1 METEV
6 EKRNSP
12 DLTSVTIVSQNIT
25 PPPLIASQDITPP
38 PLGELRTPHNKLNP
52 KDVRF
57 DIAGAGLSRNE
68 IAALDKV
75 MNVLDNRDLL
85 NLSNIDP
92 TLLRSKDAASKSI
105 IEQLASLV
113 DTAEVVSPKP
123 STDELKI
130 KERLVQGFELEG
142 QRSELISGLKERKP
156 ELTRETTQS
165 LLKVNKSLNGEQGL
179 SSVLEQQASL
189 VDTPRVAS
197 AKAYKAYTDS
207 VQVEVNQQPQVTPV
221 IEKRELLKQLLVE
234 LAYPLTTTQDKHGT
248 CVAEVMSNMFFK
260 QAPGKWTAMVIDLA
274 NRGRKFLTLPKDID
288 QEDSSRERSPVARL
302 VQSGI
307 LNTFAAKGYTYDNR
321 TDKYYDQQ
329 GECAESGLYP
339 CEAAT
344 GLTKL
349 LGINHSEIEDKAILK
364 ALLEA
369 GKLEFVT
376 LYWDGDSHAVMVTEV
391 KDGRVFF
398 RNPHGPSNAKKG
410 DKISEDGPLRTVED
424 STIGIQS
431 MSKDAFLKILETA
444 AVPTT
449 TLNEPEITSA
459 LCRTREGA
467 KALFKLSYPD
477 SKGFTE
483 TEIEKYDRVVSFRIG
498 APIED
503 FLYKFH
509 KLNHDKKVFFKEISV
524 VLKLAVINSSY
535 NPSPLGYNPSPLV
548 FSTAVTFLDAEYPGN
563 EPSDDLKNVLISGLS
578 SNDAKIR
585 AHALYGLKELPYYKE
600 RFNEYSSKKS
610 PFNLTDLTDLTD
622 LNVPKRLQIAWSFGA
637 AISGLRSALGL
648 ARQ

>member
-6 EKRNSP
+6 EKRNSR

-38 PLGELRTPHNKLNP
+38 PLGELRTPHNKLDP
-52 KDVRF
+52 KDVYF
-57 DIAGAGLSRNE
+57 NIAQARLSRNE
-68 IAALDKV
+68 IAALEKV
-75 MNVLDNRDLL
+75 MNVLNKKDLL

-92 TLLRSKDAASKSI
+92 TLLRSKDAAGKSI

-113 DTAEVVSPKP
+113 DTTEVVSPKA
-123 STDELKI
+123 STDEVKI
-130 KERLVQGFELEG
+130 KEIFEQGFKLEG
-142 QRSELISGLKERKP
+142 HVSQLISSLKERNP
-156 ELTRETTQS
+156 ELTREITQS
-165 LLKVNKSLNGEQGL
+165 LLMADKSLNGEQGL
-179 SSVLEQQASL
+179 LSAIKQLHPL

-197 AKAYKAYTDS
+197 DKASTGT
-207 VQVEVNQQPQVTPV
+207 VQDKVNPQPQVTPV

-274 NRGRKFLTLPKDID
+274 NRRGKFLTLPEDID
-288 QEDSSRERSPVARL
+288 VEDSSRERSPVARL

-307 LNTFAAKGYTYDNR
+307 LNTFAAEGYTYNNR
-321 TDKYYDQQ
+321 TDKYYNKQ
-329 GECAESGLYP
+329 GDCAASGLYT

-349 LGINHSEIEDKAILK
+349 LCIDHSKIEDKAILK

-376 LYWDGDSHAVMVTEV
+376 LDWDGDSHAVMVTEV

-410 DKISEDGPLRTVED
+410 DKISEDGPSRTVED

-449 TLNEPEITSA
+449 ILKEPEITSA

-509 KLNHDKKVFFKEISV
+509 KLNHEKKVFFKEISV

-610 PFNLTDLTDLTD
+610 PFNLTDLTDLT
-622 LNVPKRLQIAWSFGA
+622 VPKRLQIAWSFGA

>member
-6 EKRNSP
+6 EKRNSR

-38 PLGELRTPHNKLNP
+38 PLGELRTPHNKLDP
-52 KDVRF
+52 KDVYF
-57 DIAGAGLSRNE
+57 NIAQARLSRNE
-68 IAALDKV
+68 IAALEKV
-75 MNVLDNRDLL
+75 MNVLNKKDLL

-92 TLLRSKDAASKSI
+92 TLLRSKDAAGKSI

-113 DTAEVVSPKP
+113 DTTEVVSPKA
-123 STDELKI
+123 STDEVKI
-130 KERLVQGFELEG
+130 KEIFEQGFKLEG
-142 QRSELISGLKERKP
+142 HVSQLISSLKERNP
-156 ELTRETTQS
+156 ELTREITQS
-165 LLKVNKSLNGEQGL
+165 LLMADKSLNGEQGL
-179 SSVLEQQASL
+179 LSAIKQLHPL

-197 AKAYKAYTDS
+197 DKASTGT
-207 VQVEVNQQPQVTPV
+207 VQDKVNPQPQVTPV

-274 NRGRKFLTLPKDID
+274 NRRGKFLTLPEDID
-288 QEDSSRERSPVARL
+288 VEDSSRERSPVARL

-307 LNTFAAKGYTYDNR
+307 LNTFAAEGYTYNNR
-321 TDKYYDQQ
+321 TDKYYNKQ
-329 GECAESGLYP
+329 GDCAASGLYT

-349 LGINHSEIEDKAILK
+349 LCIDHSKIEDKAILK

-376 LYWDGDSHAVMVTEV
+376 LDWDGDSHAVMVTEV

-410 DKISEDGPLRTVED
+410 DKISEDGPSRTVED

-449 TLNEPEITSA
+449 ILKEPEITLA
-459 LCRTREGA
+459 LCLTAEGA
-467 KALFKLSYPD
+467 KALFKLLYPD
-477 SKGFTE
+477 QERFNLYEIRSRIENFKDLPIQYLSFYFHLLNQNATE
-483 TEIEKYDRVVSFRIG
+483 
-498 APIED
+498 
-503 FLYKFH
+503 FH
-509 KLNHDKKVFFKEISV
+509 QVIPG
-524 VLKLAVINSSY
+524 VLKLAVINSS
-535 NPSPLGYNPSPLV
+535 NNLSPLL

-563 EPSDDLKNVLISGLS
+563 KPSDDLKNVLISGLS

-610 PFNLTDLTDLTD
+610 PFNLTDLTDLT
-622 LNVPKRLQIAWSFGA
+622 VPKRLQIAWSFGA

>member
-6 EKRNSP
+6 EKRNSR

-38 PLGELRTPHNKLNP
+38 PLGELRTPHNKLDP
-52 KDVRF
+52 KDVYF
-57 DIAGAGLSRNE
+57 NIAQARLSRNE
-68 IAALDKV
+68 IAALEKV
-75 MNVLDNRDLL
+75 MNVLNKKDLL

-92 TLLRSKDAASKSI
+92 TLLRSKDAAGKSI

-123 STDELKI
+123 STDEVKI

-156 ELTRETTQS
+156 ELTRGTTQS
-165 LLKVNKSLNGEQGL
+165 LRMAVKSLNGGQGF
-179 SSVLEQQASL
+179 SSVLEQLASL

-197 AKAYKAYTDS
+197 AKAYTDS
-207 VQVEVNQQPQVTPV
+207 VQVEVNQKPQVTPV

-274 NRGRKFLTLPKDID
+274 NRRGKFLTLPEDID
-288 QEDSSRERSPVARL
+288 VEDSSRERSPVARL

-307 LNTFAAKGYTYDNR
+307 LNTFAAEGYTYNNR
-321 TDKYYDQQ
+321 TDKYYNKQ
-329 GECAESGLYP
+329 GDCAASGLYT

-349 LGINHSEIEDKAILK
+349 LCIDHSKIEDKAILK

-376 LYWDGDSHAVMVTEV
+376 LDWDGDSHAVMVTEV

-410 DKISEDGPLRTVED
+410 AKISEDGPLRTVED

-449 TLNEPEITSA
+449 ILKEPEITSA

-483 TEIEKYDRVVSFRIG
+483 TENEKYDRVVSFRIG

-509 KLNHDKKVFFKEISV
+509 KLNHEKKVFFKEISV

-610 PFNLTDLTDLTD
+610 PFNLTDLTDLT
-622 LNVPKRLQIAWSFGA
+622 VPKRLQIAWSFGA

>member
-12 DLTSVTIVSQNIT
+12 DLTSVTLVSQNIT
-25 PPPLIASQDITPP
+25 PPQYQNIS
-38 PLGELRTPHNKLNP
+38 ELRTPHNKLDP

-57 DIAGAGLSRNE
+57 DIARADLSRKE
-68 IAALDKV
+68 VAALDKV
-75 MNVLDNRDLL
+75 ITVLNKNDLL

-92 TLLRSKDAASKSI
+92 TLLRSTDAAGKSI

-113 DTAEVVSPKP
+113 DTTEVVSPKA
-123 STDELKI
+123 SINEVKI
-130 KERLVQGFELEG
+130 KEIFEQGSKLRINLSEIISRLEKSTQEPTPQL
-142 QRSELISGLKERKP
+142 
-156 ELTRETTQS
+156 TQS
-165 LLKVNKSLNGEQGL
+165 LRTARQSLDGKQGL
-179 SSVLEQQASL
+179 LSVIEGLPL
-189 VDTPRVAS
+189 PVVHIPKVVLT
-197 AKAYKAYTDS
+197 KAYTDS

-260 QAPGKWTAMVIDLA
+260 QAPGEWTAMVIGLA
-274 NRGRKFLTLPKDID
+274 NRGGKFLTLPEDID

-307 LNTFAAKGYTYDNR
+307 LNTFAAKGYTYDNS
-321 TDKYYDQQ
+321 TDKYYDKE
-329 GECAESGLYP
+329 GNCAASGLYT

-349 LGINHSEIEDKAILK
+349 LGIDHSKIEDKAILK

-376 LYWDGDSHAVMVTEV
+376 LDWDGDSHAVMVTEV

-449 TLNEPEITSA
+449 ILKEPEIISA

-467 KALFKLSYPD
+467 EALFKLRYPG
-477 SKGFTE
+477 SEGFTE
-483 TEIEKYDRVVSFRIG
+483 KEFKKYDPDASFTIG

-503 FLYKFH
+503 FLYELH
-509 KLNHDKKVFFKEISV
+509 KLNHDEKVFFREIPV
-524 VLKLAVINSSY
+524 VLKWAVINSS
-535 NPSPLGYNPSPLV
+535 NQHSQL

-563 EPSDDLKNVLISGLS
+563 KPSDDLKNVLISGLS

-585 AHALYGLKELPYYKE
+585 AYALYGLKELPYYKE
-600 RFNEYSSKKS
+600 RFNEYSFEKP
-610 PFNLTDLTDLTD
+610 PFNLTDLTD
-622 LNVPKRLQIAWSFGA
+622 LNVPKRSQIAWSFGA

>member
-1 METEV
+1 METDV
-6 EKRNSP
+6 EKRNST
-12 DLTSVTIVSQNIT
+12 DLTSVTLV
-25 PPPLIASQDITPP
+25 SQDITPP
-38 PLGELRTPHNKLNP
+38 PYQNKNISELRAPHNKLNP

-75 MNVLDNRDLL
+75 ITVLNKNDLL

-123 STDELKI
+123 STDEVKI

-156 ELTRETTQS
+156 ELTRGTTQS
-165 LLKVNKSLNGEQGL
+165 LRMAVKSLNGGQGF
-179 SSVLEQQASL
+179 SSVLEQLASL

-197 AKAYKAYTDS
+197 AKAYTDS
-207 VQVEVNQQPQVTPV
+207 VQVEVNQKPQVTPV

-274 NRGRKFLTLPKDID
+274 NRDRKFLKLPEDID
-288 QEDSSRERSPVARL
+288 VEDSTRERSPVARL

-307 LNTFAAKGYTYDNR
+307 LNTFAAEGYTYNNR
-321 TDKYYDQQ
+321 TDKYYNKQ
-329 GECAESGLYP
+329 GDCAESGLYP

-349 LGINHSEIEDKAILK
+349 LGFEHSEIEDKAILK

-376 LYWDGDSHAVMVTEV
+376 LDWDGDSHAVMVTEV

-410 DKISEDGPLRTVED
+410 AKISEDGPLRTVED

-449 TLNEPEITSA
+449 ILKEPEITLA
-459 LCRTREGA
+459 LCLTAEGA
-467 KALFKLSYPD
+467 KALFKLLYPD
-477 SKGFTE
+477 QERFNLYEIRSRIENFKDLPIQYLSFYFHLLNQNATE
-483 TEIEKYDRVVSFRIG
+483 
-498 APIED
+498 
-503 FLYKFH
+503 FH
-509 KLNHDKKVFFKEISV
+509 QVIPG
-524 VLKLAVINSSY
+524 VLKLAVINSS
-535 NPSPLGYNPSPLV
+535 NNLSPLL

-563 EPSDDLKNVLISGLS
+563 KPSDDLKNVLISGLS

-600 RFNEYSSKKS
+600 RFNEYSFAKQ
-610 PFNLTDLTDLTD
+610 PFNLTDLTD
-622 LNVPKRLQIAWSFGA
+622 LNVPKRSQIAWSFGA

>member
-6 EKRNSP
+6 EKRNSR

-75 MNVLDNRDLL
+75 ITVLNKNDLL

-123 STDELKI
+123 STDEVKI

-165 LLKVNKSLNGEQGL
+165 LRMAVKSLNGEQGF
-179 SSVLEQQASL
+179 SSVLEQLASL

-197 AKAYKAYTDS
+197 AKAYKAYTDP
-207 VQVEVNQQPQVTPV
+207 VQDKVNPQPQVTPV

-274 NRGRKFLTLPKDID
+274 NRRGKFLTLPEDID
-288 QEDSSRERSPVARL
+288 VEDSSRERSPVARL

-307 LNTFAAKGYTYDNR
+307 LNTFAAEGYTYNNR
-321 TDKYYDQQ
+321 TDKYYNKQ
-329 GECAESGLYP
+329 GDCAASGLYT

-349 LGINHSEIEDKAILK
+349 LGIDHSKIEDKAILK

-376 LYWDGDSHAVMVTEV
+376 LDWDGDSHAVMVTEV

-410 DKISEDGPLRTVED
+410 DKISEDGPSRTVED

-449 TLNEPEITSA
+449 ILKEPEIISA

-467 KALFKLSYPD
+467 EALFKLRYPG
-477 SKGFTE
+477 SEGFTE
-483 TEIEKYDRVVSFRIG
+483 KEFKKYDPDASFTIG

-503 FLYKFH
+503 FLYELH
-509 KLNHDKKVFFKEISV
+509 KLNHDEKVFFRGIQV
-524 VLKLAVINSSY
+524 VLKWAVINSS
-535 NPSPLGYNPSPLV
+535 NQHSQL

-563 EPSDDLKNVLISGLS
+563 KPSDDLKNVLISGLS

-610 PFNLTDLTDLTD
+610 PFNLTDLTDLT
-622 LNVPKRLQIAWSFGA
+622 VPKRLQIAWSFGA